1 MQFEEKEEMPYKK
14 KKESSVS
21 KSEAKSKHKHQ
32 YDKTVIIG
40 YWHKEFPNRYFADVC
55 KCCTICGKLSK
66 DSLWWI
72 GENFDHSLEAA
83 KLKYPDAEVF
93 VVPYNTAFSAKNIED
108 LKNKNIL

>member
-40 YWHKEFPNRYFADVC
+40 YWHKEFPNRILPMFVNAVLFA
-55 KCCTICGKLSK
+55 G
-66 DSLWWI
+66 
-72 GENFDHSLEAA
+72 N
-83 KLKYPDAEVF
+83 
-93 VVPYNTAFSAKNIED
+93 
-108 LKNKNIL
+108 